1 MCEIMNKL
9 SEKAAREADRNR
21 QIEVAL
27 TMIKKGKLGFEE
39 IAEYSGLTVEEVKA
53 LAEGKPALSNNASAR
68 FAKKARRAVLQRCGI
83 KAPA

>member
-53 LAEGKPALSNNASAR
+53 LAEGKPA
-68 FAKKARRAVLQRCGI
+68 
-83 KAPA
+83 

>member
-27 TMIKKGKLGFEE
+27 TMIKDGELSFEK
-39 IAEYSGLTVEEVKA
+39 IALYSGLTVEEVKV
-53 LAEGKPALSNNASAR
+53 LAEGKPA
-68 FAKKARRAVLQRCGI
+68 
-83 KAPA
+83 

>member
-27 TMIKKGKLGFEE
+27 TMLKKGKLDIEE
-39 IAEYSGLTVEEVKA
+39 IAEYSGLTVEKVKA
-53 LAEGKPALSNNASAR
+53 LAESKPA
-68 FAKKARRAVLQRCGI
+68 
-83 KAPA
+83 

>member
-27 TMIKKGKLGFEE
+27 TMIKDGELSFEK
-39 IAEYSGLTVEEVKA
+39 IALYSGLTVEEVKA
-53 LAEGKPALSNNASAR
+53 LAESKPA
-68 FAKKARRAVLQRCGI
+68 
-83 KAPA
+83 